1 MYVYRTSQFNRE
13 LERQS
18 NLQPQVE
25 RLCSE
30 LATMRLDEVQS
41 RFERVYP
48 YLKRKE
54 GNLRLIARIYRFGKE
69 HILCWLV
76 IFRRGDRKYEEFL
89 REREQ
94 FKHSSWSEELQ
105 PSKLKQWLKA
115 QKALNQ
121 TKQPLPQPLT
131 TELLPWLDRPNWEM
145 DTDGVSIYESESW
158 LSLFQ
163 TPEIESRWLVFN
175 QVIAEIADAESF
187 IGEDTIWSDVKLHN
201 KDDCYVLYSKIT
213 TSDTPA
219 LKVVFLLAPFASDPS
234 RGQIARIVE
243 QIPSPLALRNRQ
255 FSAPIS
261 IAALFS
267 NLKIDELNP
276 LARRAYPGYL
286 LADETSWLAIEKE
299 ETANLAL
306 SAEEKAILHSVS
318 TAKASLP
325 LFLNGQAGSGKST
338 MLFHLFADYCY
349 RHLCHCQEEGKD
361 ILSKPH
367 PLFLA
372 YNERL
377 LKVAKERV
385 IPLLESHHRFLART
399 EELTEIPDL
408 SPFFQ
413 TFRSF
418 LRNLLPKEESDRFN
432 DAKYISFH
440 RFRQLYKH
448 NPWEYSPE
456 RSWLVIRTF
465 IKGYHLDERDHYRS
479 PEDYLEIPKR
489 ERTVPS
495 EEFAAI
501 YDNVWKWYKQRT
513 KEQGEWDDQD
523 LIRRV
528 LQLKSYCP
536 DYTAIFCDEAQ
547 DFTQLE
553 LQLIM
558 RLSAFSQY
566 DLEHQHIEC
575 LPFAFAGDPMQTL
588 NPTGFRWASLKAGF
602 YNEVITALSPTGK
615 LGLEMN
621 FTELE
626 SNYRSLPAIVGVNN
640 LIQLW
645 RVILFNIP
653 ELKPQKPRK
662 IGQFVPQKYIIGE
675 NMLPEAVKYYLQD
688 TIIIVPC
695 DEGGEADYLQKDEHL
710 RYLLGEGNNTEPHW
724 NILSAIAAKGLEFKQ
739 VVLYKF
745 GEFCQP
751 EAWES
756 RDHANEEVKYF
767 FNKLYVGASRATE
780 RLFIVDTPLGE
791 TKLWHKASDPR
802 ELEEF
807 LAELKQEKK
816 QQQWREAIQLIS
828 LGTRPHE
835 IATDDLESIAQT
847 FVTEGLNTGNPELL
861 RRAQGAY
868 QRLHKPQQAALCE
881 ARALK
886 LEKQFLIAGN
896 LFLQQNLV
904 DEAWD
909 CFWQGMIWHKLVA
922 WYESLA
928 TGDWER
934 DKETDLPETLQ
945 RERNR
950 QQQTSLDNRESYR
963 PLVNFMVAETK
974 NLEAVREFTNF
985 VEAGLKDHSLEKNR
999 FAPQWQQ
1006 AIQTYIE
1013 SITGLLKKPEK
1024 QIAIPGNRWGE
1035 VLEKLAIAGYKNT
1048 HQLAGRCFYLA
1059 EKLPQA
1065 VAVWEAGKITHL
1077 KEYNIAKAE
1086 VVGLPAGL
1094 EFLAKIKPQGGKLIL
1109 TAWQQAGKP
1118 RESPWLQH
1126 IAPILEAKQ
1135 EYANALLVYTWLD
1148 NLIKVKS
1155 CFTQF
1160 WQQTSPN
1167 LPRHKPLKILL
1178 GYYFHCQYWQEAIA
1192 AIETY
1197 LPQINDSSFPFTLV
1211 EEIANSQLTS
1221 EKLTKNQRQRYQK
1234 FIQKQILNNPN
1245 WLQHLSRE
1253 NLGIALEKIGSLVET
1268 LEFYEKYI
1276 QHPDVKLRQFAC
1288 DRWLATKTNQAKY
1301 FLNQGQTNKAKRID
1315 SEIARKAK
1323 KWQNQI
1329 DSIKLTPAT
1338 VSRPKKMRKQFKI
1351 RNFMIKVAEN
1361 TQQVL
1366 ITDTNSAQEFHID
1379 GAAFQIKVGS
1389 VILQGQNSPSLS
1401 FTEENGSYRGILLKQ
1416 EEQTILKLN
1425 FQGLS
1430 RSIIIRMP

>member
-13 LERQS
+13 LERQK

-76 IFRRGDRKYEEFL
+76 IFRRGDRRYEEFL

-94 FKHSSWSEELQ
+94 FKHSSWDGELQ
-105 PSKLKQWLKA
+105 PSKLKQWLKE

-121 TKQPLPQPLT
+121 IKQPRSQPLT
-131 TELLPWLDRPNWEM
+131 PELLPWLDRPNWEI

-158 LSLFQ
+158 VNQFQ

-175 QVIAEIADAESF
+175 QMIAEIADAETF
-187 IGEDTIWSDVKLHN
+187 IGEDTIWSDVKLHS
-201 KDDCYVLYSKIT
+201 KDDCYVLYSKINT
-213 TSDTPA
+213 ADTPP
-219 LKVVFLLAPFASDPS
+219 LKVVFLLAPFFSNPS
-234 RGQIARIVE
+234 RVQIARIVE
-243 QIPSPLALRNRQ
+243 QIPSPLALKNRQ

-276 LARRAYPGYL
+276 LAKRAYPGYL

-349 RHLCHCQEEGKD
+349 RHLCHCQAEGKD

-385 IPLLESHHRFLART
+385 IPLLESHHRFLARK
-399 EELTEIPDL
+399 EELTQIPDL

-465 IKGYHLDERDHYRS
+465 IKGYHLDERDNYRS

-489 ERTVPS
+489 ERTVPP

-501 YDNVWKWYKQRT
+501 YENVWKWYKQRT

-536 DYTAIFCDEAQ
+536 EYTAIFCDEAQ

-645 RVILFNIP
+645 RVVLFDIP

-662 IGQFVPQKYIIGE
+662 TGEFVPQKYIIGE

-695 DEGGEADYLQKDEHL
+695 DEGAEADYLQRDEHL
-710 RYLLGEGNNTEPHW
+710 RYLLGEGNNVEPHW
-724 NILSAIAAKGLEFKQ
+724 NILSAIAAKGLEFRQ

-756 RDHANEEVKYF
+756 HDHANEEVKYF
-767 FNKLYVGASRATE
+767 FNKLYVASSRATE

-791 TKLWHKASDPR
+791 RKLWQKASDPR

-807 LAELKQEKK
+807 LGELKQEKK

-835 IATDDLESIAQT
+835 IATDDLESIAKI
-847 FVTEGLNTGNPELL
+847 FVTEGLNTENPELL

-868 QRLHKPQQAALCE
+868 QRLNKPQQAALCE

-886 LEKQFLIAGN
+886 LEKQFLTAGN
-896 LFLQQNLV
+896 LFLKQNLV
-904 DEAWD
+904 DQAWD
-909 CFWQGMIWHKLVA
+909 CFWQGMCWGKLVV
-922 WYESLA
+922 WYESLE

-934 DKETDLPETLQ
+934 EKETDVPESLR
-945 RERNR
+945 REIEADR
-950 QQQTSLDNRESYR
+950 QTILDRRESYR
-963 PLVNFMVAETK
+963 PLVNFMVAETDEV
-974 NLEAVREFTNF
+974 EAVVQFTEFL
-985 VEAGLKDHSLEKNR
+985 EAGLKDNSLEENR
-999 FAPQWQQ
+999 FAPQWQEGV
-1006 AIQTYIE
+1006 QTYVQR
-1013 SITGLLKKPEK
+1013 ITRLLKNQET
-1024 QIAIPGNRWGE
+1024 PGNKWGE
-1035 VLEKLAIAGYKNT
+1035 VLQKLAIAGYKNT
-1048 HQLAGRCFYLA
+1048 YELAGRCFYLA

-1065 VAVWEAGKITHL
+1065 VTVWEEGKFTHL

-1094 EFLAKIKPQGGKLIL
+1094 EFLAKVQPNGGELIL
-1109 TAWQQAGKP
+1109 SAWQQAGKP
-1118 RESPWLQH
+1118 HEYQWLRH

-1135 EYANALLVYTWLD
+1135 QYANALLVYTWLD

-1155 CFTQF
+1155 CFAQF
-1160 WQQTSPN
+1160 WQQTSSSPCPS
-1167 LPRHKPLKILL
+1167 LPRHKPLKIILS
-1178 GYYFHCQYWQEAIA
+1178 YYFNSQYWQEAIA
-1192 AIETY
+1192 AIEAY

-1221 EKLTKNQRQRYQK
+1221 EKLTKNQRQHYQK
-1234 FIQKQILNNPN
+1234 FIREQILDNPN
-1245 WLQHLSRE
+1245 WSQHLSIE
-1253 NLGIALEKIGSLVET
+1253 KIGIALEKIGSLVET
-1268 LEFYEKYI
+1268 LEFYEKYLK
-1276 QHPDVKLRQFAC
+1276 HPDKKLRQFAC

-1301 FLNQGQTNKAKRID
+1301 FLNQGQTDKAKRIH

-1323 KWQNQI
+1323 RWQSQI
-1329 DSIKLTPAT
+1329 NSVESTLPTQKI
-1338 VSRPKKMRKQFKI
+1338 SKQFEVD
-1351 RNFMIKVAEN
+1351 NFVVEVTKN

-1366 ITDTNSAQEFHID
+1366 ITDTISGQQIHINC
-1379 GAAFQIKVGS
+1379 ATCQITVGS
-1389 VILQGQNSPSLS
+1389 IILQAQNCPRLS
-1401 FTEENGSYRGILLKQ
+1401 FTEENGGYSAVLLKKK
-1416 EEQTILKLN
+1416 EQITLEVNFHRISRTIVLK
-1425 FQGLS
+1425 FKGDDV
-1430 RSIIIRMP
+1430 